1 MTMFNND
8 FFELKKA
15 LEVVTI
21 EVTDLKNKLHQ
32 KDNEIMNLKATSKM
46 AENNSLKNSVY
57 KLEQKIVEQDLQI
70 RELKFT
76 RDSNQ
81 KTMIQL
87 RDKAQGF
94 NDCIT
99 GLVKE
104 NENLKREA
112 IARQMVTNTFEGV
125 KGLVNNL
132 KEKRLTK

>member
-32 KDNEIMNLKATSKM
+32 KDNEIMNLKATSKI
-46 AENNSLKNSVY
+46 AENSSLKNSVY

-94 NDCIT
+94 NDRIA

>member
-15 LEVVTI
+15 LEVVTL

-32 KDNEIMNLKATSKM
+32 KDNEIMNLKATSKI

-94 NDCIT
+94 NDSIA